1 MKVLGVL
8 IGLVLAG
15 AGVVLFGWLLWWL
28 WSQQDREKAAVV
40 EIELDTMTPLVG
52 GPDVEIVAEEKAP
65 EAPEAAEEIDEPQ
78 AEAADD
84 LKRIEGIGPRI
95 AGVLQEAGITTFARL
110 AEMEAGQI
118 EAVLAEADPRLAR
131 LARPGT
137 WPEQASLA
145 AEGQWDVLEALQG
158 DLKGGRRD

>member
-1 MKVLGVL
+1 MKILGVL
-8 IGLVLAG
+8 IGFVLAG

-28 WSQQDREKAAVV
+28 WSQQDREKAAAV
-40 EIELDTMTPLVG
+40 EIELDTVKG
-52 GPDVEIVAEEKAP
+52 GPDVEIVAAE

-95 AGVLQEAGITTFARL
+95 AEVLQEAGITTFARL
-110 AEMEAGQI
+110 AEMDAGQI

-137 WPEQASLA
+137 WAEQATLA